1 MRIEHWSTRLHIYDY
16 NNFVER
22 TEGKNSSNKR
32 NSTLCLHGQVSVRS
46 LQHNS
51 CVVSR
56 IKVWMLTKTRW
67 NESYCLNEQLG
78 ASDNREDSH
87 RTRRRNKLRISTTGT
102 LLIYKFCNFC
112 TVWQILLHRIPC
124 TWYKFSVTRQQCVFT
139 SPRLHKCRLSCK
151 NSSDTW

>member
-1 MRIEHWSTRLHIYDY
+1 MRIEHWLMRLHSYDY

-22 TEGKNSSNKR
+22 TENKNSSNKR
-32 NSTLCLHGQVSVRS
+32 KSTLCLHGQASVRS

-56 IKVWMLTKTRW
+56 IKVWILTKTRW
-67 NESYCLNEQLG
+67 NERCCLNEQLG

-102 LLIYKFCNFC
+102 LLMYKFCNFY
-112 TVWQILLHRIPC
+112 TVWQYCC
-124 TWYKFSVTRQQCVFT
+124 TVFLVHDINSLCHPTTMCLYFAPVTQV
-139 SPRLHKCRLSCK
+139 
-151 NSSDTW
+151 

>member
-1 MRIEHWSTRLHIYDY
+1 MRIEHRSMRLHSYDY
-16 NNFVER
+16 NNFIER
-22 TEGKNSSNKR
+22 TESKNSSNKR
-32 NSTLCLHGQVSVRS
+32 KSTLCLHGQASVLS

-67 NESYCLNEQLG
+67 NERYYLNEQLG

-102 LLIYKFCNFC
+102 LLIYKFCNFY
-112 TVWQILLHRIPC
+112 TVWQYCC
-124 TWYKFSVTRQQCVFT
+124 TLFLVYDINSLCHPTTMRLYLAPVTQV
-139 SPRLHKCRLSCK
+139 
-151 NSSDTW
+151 